1 MQNEAVQ
8 LTPLELPQTEG
19 QGVHLH
25 LSFSQLNTYLMCPMK
40 YAHQYV
46 YGTPWETKPAA
57 LAFGKAIH
65 KAAEVYYRILME
77 TGEVKSVMHLQDVFL
92 LVFMAEA
99 KKSRIPVTYK
109 KGEDLESMKA
119 LGKNLIE
126 IFHENAQP
134 QKIVAVE
141 FSFSV
146 KVPDLRNGG
155 DLPVRLEGVFD
166 LVESDS
172 EQTYAVVEL
181 KTAAQRFSSVRL
193 AFDQQATVYSYAM
206 SKMKVATSEQ
216 SCLVRYDVLL
226 KTKKPA
232 FEQYFV
238 TRTNEDHQRLIQL
251 INEVLRAIEERVFY
265 RRMDWQCN
273 DCQFKKACLGGK
285 EVNPR

>member
-8 LTPLELPQTEG
+8 LTPLELPQAES
-19 QGVHLH
+19 QAVHLH

-40 YAHQYV
+40 YAHHYV

-65 KAAEVYYRILME
+65 KTAEAYYTALMQ
-77 TGEVKSVMHLQDVFL
+77 TGEILPVEKLQDTFQSVFL
-92 LVFMAEA
+92 GEA
-99 KKSRIPVTYK
+99 KRGDMPLSFK
-109 KGEDLESMKA
+109 KGEDLETLRDMGKA
-119 LGKNLIE
+119 LVEL
-126 IFHENAQP
+126 FDENAQP

-141 FSFSV
+141 FPFSV

-155 DLPVRLEGVFD
+155 NLPVRLEGVFD

-206 SKMKVATSEQ
+206 SRMKVATSDQ

-238 TRTNEDHQRLIQL
+238 TRTTEDHQRLIQL

-273 DCQFKKACLGGK
+273 DCQFRKACLGGK
-285 EVNPR
+285 EVNP